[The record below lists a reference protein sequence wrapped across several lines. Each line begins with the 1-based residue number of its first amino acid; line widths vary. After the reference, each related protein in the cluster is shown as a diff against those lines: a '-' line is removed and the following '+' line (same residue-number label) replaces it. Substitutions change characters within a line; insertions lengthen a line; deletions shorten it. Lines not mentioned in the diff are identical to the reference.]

1 MLDLSD
7 ENFSLN
13 NNRVV
18 HRDIEKEMRE
28 SFLAYS
34 MSVIVSRALPDV
46 RDGLKP
52 VHRRILYTMYENG
65 LTPDKE
71 YRKCADTVGT
81 VLGRYHPHGDAS
93 VYDAM
98 VRLAQD
104 FSMRYPLVDGH
115 GNFGSL
121 DGDPPAAYRYT
132 EARMDKMALDML
144 TDINKDTI
152 DYMSNYDDRL
162 KEPVVLPS
170 RFPNLL
176 VNGSVGIAVGM
187 ATNIPPHNL
196 TETIDAVQTL
206 IKNPDCTLD
215 ELMQHIK
222 GPDFPT
228 GGIIMGRA
236 GIRAAY
242 ATGRG
247 RITLRGRAKIEDIKN
262 RTCIIIE
269 EIPYMVNK
277 KRLIENIADLAK
289 DKRIDGIHTIRDE
302 SDKDHDV
309 RIVIELKKDAIA
321 QVVLN
326 HLYQYTQLQDT
337 VGVIMLALVKG
348 EPKILSLKQM
358 LTEYIDF
365 QVEVIRRRTKFD
377 LDKAQA
383 RAHILE
389 GMVIAAEN
397 IEEVIRICRTSEN
410 ITEIKQRLMARFS
423 LTEIQADAIAQ
434 MRMYQ
439 LSNMERKKIDDELAE
454 LNAKIKDLTEILAS
468 HERVLEIICNE
479 LEEIKRKYGDERR
492 TSIENVSGEVDVEDL
507 IPVEDC
513 VVTLTNIGYIK
524 RQPISEYKTQKRG
537 GKGVSAIK
545 QRDEDFIQEMF
556 ISSTHDDVLFIT
568 SKGIMYKLRCY
579 EIAEGS
585 KQSRGV
591 NVINM
596 LPLAEDEKIAA
607 MIKTTDYEDGKFLI
621 MVTKNGKIKRTPLS
635 AYKNVRKN
643 GLRAVGLDDGDEIAG
658 VRLTDG
664 SAQVIVA
671 TRNGYAIRIDET
683 QMRPM
688 SRTAHGVKAIKLRDG
703 DYVVSMARVRE
714 GASVLTV
721 TDKGLGRRVKL
732 DDYRIQNR
740 GGYGMLNYKVS
751 DDKGYVCGI
760 KIVDEEDDI
769 IMIAADGVI
778 IRIRACDIRIMG
790 RYATG
795 VKLMRVSGEDRVV
808 AFTRAEHDDS
818 AETEKIEQ
826 PSEEELEK
834 EMAEAAAEE
843 QNEVVIDEAP
853 DDDEDDQ
860 EDTEE

>member
-454 LNAKIKDLTEILAS
+454 LNAKIKNLTEILAS

-688 SRTAHGVKAIKLRDG
+688 SRTAHGVKAIKLRGG

-769 IMIAADGVI
+769 IMIATDGVI

>member
-1 MLDLSD
+1 MSD

-397 IEEVIRICRTSEN
+397 IEEVIQICRTSEN
-410 ITEIKQRLMARFS
+410 ITEIKQRLMARFT

-703 DYVVSMARVRE
+703 DYVVSIARVRE

-769 IMIAADGVI
+769 IMIATDGVI